1 MTGKTVLITGASA
14 GIGKATA
21 SELAARGARVVMLCR
36 EPAKA
41 EAARAEVRARAPAAQ
56 VDILALDLASLAS
69 VRACAAAVL
78 AACPRIDVLLNNA
91 GVFPPTLRTTADGF
105 EEQIGVNHLGHFL
118 LTNLLLERLAAS
130 APARVVTVSSMMHA
144 GGRIDPASFR
154 APAKYDAMGA
164 YRQSKLAN
172 ILFSNELARLAAGRG
187 VSSNSLHPG
196 GVATEITRD
205 APLWMRVGM
214 RLVGTSPA
222 KGARTSVLLASA
234 PELEGVTGKYFV
246 SGKEKAPAHAAQDA
260 GLARSLWDE
269 SAKLVGLA

>member
-36 EPAKA
+36 EPGKA
-41 EAARAEVRARAPAAQ
+41 EAARAELRARTPAAQ
-56 VDILALDLASLAS
+56 LELLPLDLASLAS

-78 AACPRIDVLLNNA
+78 DACPRIDVLVNNA
-91 GVFPPTLRTTADGF
+91 GVFPPTLRATADGF

-130 APARVVTVSSMMHA
+130 AMRHA
-144 GGRIDPASFR
+144 GGRIDPASVR
-154 APAKYDAMGA
+154 KPAVYDAMAA

-172 ILFSNELARLAAGRG
+172 ILFANELARREAGRG
-187 VSSNSLHPG
+187 VTSNSLHPG
-196 GVATEITRD
+196 GVATEIARD
-205 APLWMRVGM
+205 AALWMRVGI
-214 RLVGTSPA
+214 RLVGSSPA

-234 PELEGVTGKYFV
+234 PELETVTGKYFV
-246 SGKEKAPAHAAQDA
+246 GGVEKAPAPAAQDG